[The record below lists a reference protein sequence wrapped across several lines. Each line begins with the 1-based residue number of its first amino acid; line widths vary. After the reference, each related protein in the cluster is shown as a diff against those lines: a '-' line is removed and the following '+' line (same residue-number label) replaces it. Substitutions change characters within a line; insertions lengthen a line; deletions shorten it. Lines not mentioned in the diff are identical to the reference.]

1 MVRWVP
7 LGRRRG
13 LEYGRRCGGRSMV
26 GWQWPLAGW
35 RHRYLS
41 PEPKP
46 AHMMLLLENPD
57 TCWMQS
63 WRLVEFEQN
72 HGKEHMLATGWLVGH
87 GRRAGQRFQ
96 AMRIDRPPKGGRA
109 PPPPISPPHSPFF
122 SFHLRQ
128 SINIGI
134 GDLAVNIRFFVS
146 VYVCM
151 FGTSR
156 HFAGE
161 NCEVFF
167 RGSDLVELHLASGFS
182 PSSIIP
188 PSPFPHVVPRS
199 ISFPAPIERNTNQ
212 TT

>member
-13 LEYGRRCGGRSMV
+13 LEYGRRCGGRSML

-41 PEPKP
+41 PEPNP

-96 AMRIDRPPKGGRA
+96 AMRIDRPPKGGRRA
-109 PPPPISPPHSPFF
+109 PHLSSALAIFF
-122 SFHLRQ
+122 FPSASIDKYWHWRPRSKYSFLRVR
-128 SINIGI
+128 ILLYVR
-134 GDLAVNIRFFVS
+134 DLATF
-146 VYVCM
+146 CW
-151 FGTSR
+151 
-156 HFAGE
+156 
-161 NCEVFF
+161 
-167 RGSDLVELHLASGFS
+167 
-182 PSSIIP
+182 
-188 PSPFPHVVPRS
+188 
-199 ISFPAPIERNTNQ
+199 
-212 TT
+212 